1 VRTWST
7 GLGESARSALILTDV
22 YPLDTNIVSLLDP
35 RRREHA
41 SALVEWMERNG
52 ASLFLSVM
60 TITELDAGV
69 LKLRRE
75 RKVERADEIAG
86 LVTAILTDFG
96 DRVLTIDIETAR
108 HVARLGATTYRQPVA
123 VVDLIIAATA
133 VRHGLILL
141 TRNMSDFSRLG
152 ISARDPFVELPADT

>member
-1 VRTWST
+1 
-7 GLGESARSALILTDV
+7 V
-22 YPLDTNIVSLLDP
+22 YLLDTNTVSLLDP

-41 SALVEWMERNG
+41 PALVEWMERNG

-75 RKVERADEIAG
+75 RKAERAAEIAG

-96 DRVLTIDIETAR
+96 DRILTIDIETAR
-108 HVARLGATTYRQPVA
+108 HVARLAAASYQQPVA
-123 VVDLIIAATA
+123 LPDLIIAATA
-133 VRHGLILL
+133 VRHGLIVL
-141 TRNMSDFSRLG
+141 TRNMSEFARLG
-152 ISARDPFVELPADT
+152 VAARDPSVELPTDT